1 MEYTN
6 KVNAISKEIQEFV
19 IEGKKLCSKLK
30 TLLLN
35 DMTKYKE
42 LTFLYGEYM
51 TMLNQMLS
59 KFGKVQKLISQFKNE
74 HQNGKRKSYMGDD
87 TSFEIQRDRKYI
99 ERSLEDLI
107 TNKQEML
114 LLQDKIKTTMEE

>member
-1 MEYTN
+1 
-6 KVNAISKEIQEFV
+6 
-19 IEGKKLCSKLK
+19 
-30 TLLLN
+30 
-35 DMTKYKE
+35 
-42 LTFLYGEYM
+42 
-51 TMLNQMLS
+51 
-59 KFGKVQKLISQFKNE
+59 
-74 HQNGKRKSYMGDD
+74 MGDD